1 MDTNSKNSLRFIIT
15 GWPHS
20 KKNSRRIFSH
30 YRTGK
35 VVNTPSEAYERFRT
49 DAKWQIKQLMSEWP
63 DIFPITTKVEVT
75 TIFSSKGRI
84 QFDPDNAHT
93 GILDILQDSGLLEND
108 KLVKRGIYEAN
119 DGFPDWSTEII
130 INIL

>member
-1 MDTNSKNSLRFIIT
+1 
-15 GWPHS
+15 
-20 KKNSRRIFSH
+20 
-30 YRTGK
+30 
-35 VVNTPSEAYERFRT
+35 
-49 DAKWQIKQLMSEWP
+49 MSEWP